1 MNWMTANAH
10 SPSGEDRELTE
21 IEIDRRNNC
30 SPAGRASSPF
40 PIQSSSAQGKAVG
53 KVGLEMSEVT
63 AIKTTL

>member
-1 MNWMTANAH
+1 M
-10 SPSGEDRELTE
+10 TE
-21 IEIDRRNNC
+21 IEIDRQNND
-30 SPAGRASSPF
+30 SPTGRASSPF